1 MPSSHGVEP
10 GDKAPTFNLP
20 NANKTHGESV
30 VGLDGVIGKTG
41 GVVMFTCNHCPYV
54 VASEGRIEEIA
65 KMAREFG
72 LGFVGINSN
81 DPERYVS
88 DDWDHMVERASKGMS
103 YPYSVSY
110 THLTLPTR

>member
-30 VGLDGVIGKTG
+30 VGLDGVIGETG

-54 VASEGRIEEIA
+54 VASEGRIEAIA
-65 KMAREFG
+65 KMARQNG
-72 LGFVGINSN
+72 
-81 DPERYVS
+81 
-88 DDWDHMVERASKGMS
+88 
-103 YPYSVSY
+103 
-110 THLTLPTR
+110 

>member
-30 VGLDGVIGKTG
+30 VGLDGVIGETG

-54 VASEGRIEEIA
+54 VASEGSCLLYTSPSPRDFE
-65 KMAREFG
+65 
-72 LGFVGINSN
+72 
-81 DPERYVS
+81 
-88 DDWDHMVERASKGMS
+88 ASRMPS
-103 YPYSVSY
+103 SA
-110 THLTLPTR
+110 